1 MIATPILV
9 IRRRLMRAVWY
20 EATGAAD
27 DVLQC
32 GDMATPEPGP
42 GEVRVRL
49 ATSGVNPVDTKRR
62 LGGRGPMDAPRVV
75 PHFDGA
81 GILDA
86 VGDGVDGGRVG
97 QRVWVY
103 DAQWQRPSGTAAE
116 FTTVPAVCAVPL
128 PDGTSFA
135 GGACLGIPALTAHGC
150 LFGDGSVAGK
160 TVLVTGAAGAV
171 GRYAVQFA
179 KLDGALVIATVS
191 GDEKAILAKAAG
203 ADHVINYKTEDV
215 AERIRTSTGGGV
227 DRIVEVEFGGNLP
240 ASLKALKVGGTI
252 AAYASDAVKEP
263 VVPFYPLAYKQISLR
278 QVLVFLLS
286 GAAKAQAVDD
296 ITRWMA
302 AGQLSHHIGPR
313 FALEDAAAAH
323 QAVESHAVGKVLLDI
338 ETLD

>member
-1 MIATPILV
+1 
-9 IRRRLMRAVWY
+9 MRAVWY

-27 DVLQC
+27 EVLQC

-81 GILDA
+81 GLIDA

-103 DAQWQRPSGTAAE
+103 DAQWQRPGGTAAE

-135 GGACLGIPALTAHGC
+135 EGACLGIPALTAHGC

-179 KLDGALVIATVS
+179 KLDGATVVATVS

-203 ADHVINYKTEDV
+203 ADHVINYQTEDV
-215 AERIRTSTGGGV
+215 AARIGTSTGGGV

-240 ASLKALKVGGTI
+240 TSLKALNVGGTI
-252 AAYASDAVKEP
+252 AAYASDAVREP

-296 ITRWMA
+296 ISRWMA
-302 AGQLSHHIGPR
+302 AGKLSHHMGPR

-323 QAVESHAVGKVLLDI
+323 QAVEGHAVGKVLLDI
-338 ETLD
+338 ATLD

>member
-1 MIATPILV
+1 
-9 IRRRLMRAVWY
+9 MRAVWY

-27 DVLQC
+27 EVLQC
-32 GDMATPEPGP
+32 GDMEIPEPGP
-42 GEVRVRL
+42 GEVRVKL

-81 GILDA
+81 GIIDA
-86 VGDGVDGGRVG
+86 VGDGVDGHHIG

-103 DAQWQRPSGTAAE
+103 DAQWQRPGGTAAE
-116 FTTVPAVCAVPL
+116 FTTVPAVCAVAL
-128 PDGTSFA
+128 PDRTSFA
-135 GGACLGIPALTAHGC
+135 EGACLGIPALTAHGC

-160 TVLVTGAAGAV
+160 TVLVTGGAGAV

-179 KLDGALVIATVS
+179 KLGGATVIATVS
-191 GDEKAILAKAAG
+191 GDDKAIPAKAAG
-203 ADHVINYKTEDV
+203 ADHVINYKTDDV
-215 AERIRTSTGGGV
+215 AARINASLGGGGV

-240 ASLKALKVGGTI
+240 TSLKALNVGGTI
-252 AAYASDAVKEP
+252 AAYASDAVREP

-286 GAAKAQAVDD
+286 DAAKAQAVDD

-323 QAVESHAVGKVLLDI
+323 QVVEGHAVGKVLLDI
-338 ETLD
+338 ATLD

>member
-1 MIATPILV
+1 
-9 IRRRLMRAVWY
+9 MRAVWY
-20 EATGAAD
+20 EATGAAA

-32 GDMATPEPGP
+32 GDMAIPEPGP

-81 GILDA
+81 GIVDA
-86 VGDGVDGGRVG
+86 VGDGVDGERVG

-103 DAQWQRPSGTAAE
+103 DAQWQRPGGTAAE

-135 GGACLGIPALTAHGC
+135 AGACLGIPALTAHGC

-179 KLDGALVIATVS
+179 KLDGATVVATVS

-215 AERIRTSTGGGV
+215 AARISASLGGV
-227 DRIVEVEFGGNLP
+227 GIDRIVEVEFGGNLP
-240 ASLKALKVGGTI
+240 TSLAVLNVGGTI
-252 AAYASDAVKEP
+252 AAYASDAVREP
-263 VVPFYPLAYKQISLR
+263 AVPFYPLAYKQISLR

-286 GAAKAQAVDD
+286 DAAKAQAVDD
-296 ITRWMA
+296 INRWMA

-323 QAVESHAVGKVLLDI
+323 QAVEGHAVGKVLLDI
-338 ETLD
+338 ATLD